1 MQEISSLN
9 KPLLSV
15 IIPMYNCAPVI
26 TRCLDSIDYPEAEI
40 IVVND
45 GSFDN
50 SADVVAEY
58 IRKVESRKSRVDS
71 IRLVNKE
78 NGGASSARN
87 LGIEEAKGKY
97 IAFIDAD
104 DFWFPNGIER
114 IMELAEQYDADIV
127 KYLIYHIDNGN
138 TLPSLSLEN
147 YAFHTEIIEGRGKA
161 LERCDISDYHVV
173 DAVFRRSLIMEHNI
187 RFRTDLHLHEDDC
200 FMGMFYCHAM
210 KVVSTDMPLYCYI
223 HSSDFSS
230 THRQSI
236 ERQRILINSGY
247 LAAQH
252 RSEYVQAHYPEAM
265 HIERLKYMRWV
276 RTPKDAIAAKMTIA
290 EYKAVLN
297 EFRALGVYPLSYK
310 WISTIYYWASWKYRT
325 KCVIK
330 TWMINHPSIAYAML
344 RIVKSEK

>member
-1 MQEISSLN
+1 MNSKQN
-9 KPLLSV
+9 PVLSV

-26 TRCLDSIDYPEAEI
+26 TRCLDSIDYPDCEI
-40 IVVND
+40 LVVND
-45 GSFDN
+45 GSIDN
-50 SADVVAEY
+50 SAEVVTQYA
-58 IRKVESRKSRVDS
+58 VTHPNV
-71 IRLVNKE
+71 RLINKE

-104 DFWFPNGIER
+104 DFWFPGGISR
-114 IMELAEQYDADIV
+114 IVELAEQYDADIV

-200 FMGMFYCHAM
+200 FMGMFYCHAT
-210 KVVSTDMPLYCYI
+210 KVISTDLPLYCYI
-223 HSSDFSS
+223 RASDYSS
-230 THRQSI
+230 THRQNI

-252 RSEYVQAHYPEAM
+252 RSAYVQAHYPQAM
-265 HIERLKYMRWV
+265 PMDRLKYMRWV
-276 RTPKDAIAAKMTIA
+276 CLPKEAIAAQLSLQ
-290 EYKAVLN
+290 EYRDVL
-297 EFRALGVYPLSYK
+297 EQFRALGIYPLQYK
-310 WISTIYYWASWKYRT
+310 WISTIYYWAPFKYKM
-325 KCVIK
+325 KCAIK
-330 TWMINHPSIAYAML
+330 TWLVNHPRVAYWIL
-344 RIVKSEK
+344 NFRF

>member
-1 MQEISSLN
+1 MKN
-9 KPLLSV
+9 FNTDNPLLSV

-26 TRCLDSIDYPEAEI
+26 TRGLDSIDYPGAEI

-45 GSFDN
+45 GSIDN
-50 SADVVAEY
+50 GAEVVRQYA
-58 IRKVESRKSRVDS
+58 ISHPNV
-71 IRLVNKE
+71 RLIGKP

-87 LGIEEAKGKY
+87 RGIEEAKGKY

-104 DFWFPNGIER
+104 DFWFPNGIAR
-114 IMELAEQYDADIV
+114 IIELAEKYDVDVV
-127 KYLIYHIDNGN
+127 KYRIYHIDNGQN
-138 TLPSLSLEN
+138 LPSLSLEN
-147 YAFHTEIIEGRGKA
+147 YTIQTEILEGRGKA

-223 HSSDFSS
+223 QSSDFSS

-252 RSEYVQAHYPEAM
+252 RSKYVQVHYPQAM
-265 HIERLKYMRWV
+265 PMERLKYMRWV
-276 RTPKDAIAAKMTIA
+276 VHPKIAMEAQLSLV
-290 EYKAVLN
+290 EYKDVLS
-297 EFRALGVYPLSYK
+297 EFRKLGVYPLQYK
-310 WISTIYYWASWKYRT
+310 WISTIYFWAPVKYKL
-325 KCVIK
+325 KCAIK
-330 TWMINHPSIAYAML
+330 TWLTNHPRLAYMIMSIK
-344 RIVKSEK
+344 RD

>member
-1 MQEISSLN
+1 MILDLRIMAEKQPI
-9 KPLLSV
+9 LSV

-26 TRCLDSIDYPEAEI
+26 TRCLDSIDYPGAEI
-40 IVVND
+40 IVIDD
-45 GSFDN
+45 GSADN
-50 SADVVAEY
+50 SLKVVQEY
-58 IRKVESRKSRVDS
+58 IVRMKELGNERIRVIS
-71 IRLVNKE
+71 KP

-87 LGIEEAKGKY
+87 KGIEEAKGKF

-104 DFWFPNGIER
+104 DFWYPNGIAR
-114 IMELAEQYDADIV
+114 IVELAERAEADVV
-127 KYLIYHIDNGN
+127 KYIIRHVEKEQP
-138 TLPSLSLEN
+138 LPQLDLAN
-147 YAFHTEIIEGRGKA
+147 YAMHTEIIEGRGKA

-173 DAVFRRSLIMEHNI
+173 DAVFKRSVIMDHNI

-252 RSEYVQAHYPEAM
+252 RSKYVQAYYPQAM
-265 HIERLKYMRWV
+265 PMERLKYMRWV
-276 RTPKDAIAAKMTIA
+276 SQPKEAIEAHFTLD
-290 EYKAVLN
+290 EYKVVLN

-310 WISTIYYWASWKYRT
+310 WISTIYYWASWKYKMKWVAKSWLT
-325 KCVIK
+325 
-330 TWMINHPSIAYAML
+330 NHPEIAYAIL
-344 RIVKSEK
+344 RVARR

>member
-26 TRCLDSIDYPEAEI
+26 TRCLDSIDYSGAEI

-45 GSFDN
+45 GSIDN

-58 IRKVESRKSRVDS
+58 IRKVESRKSKVDS

-87 LGIEEAKGKY
+87 LGIQEATGKY

-114 IMELAEQYDADIV
+114 IMELAEKEDADIV
-127 KYLIYHIDNGN
+127 KYIIRHVDNGQP
-138 TLPSLSLEN
+138 LPQMDLEKVEMH
-147 YAFHTEIIEGRGKA
+147 AEIIEGRGKA

-173 DAVFRRSLIMEHNI
+173 DAVFKRSVIIDNNI
-187 RFRTDLHLHEDDC
+187 RFQTDLHLHEDDV
-200 FMGMFYCHAM
+200 FMGMFYCHAT
-210 KVVSTDMPLYCYI
+210 KVISTDLPLYCYI
-223 HSSDFSS
+223 HSSDYSS
-230 THRQSI
+230 THHQSI

-252 RSEYVQAHYPEAM
+252 RSAYVSQYYPQAM
-265 HIERLKYMRWV
+265 SIERLKYMRWV
-276 RTPKDAIAAKMTIA
+276 KQPKDAIAAQLSLK
-290 EYKAVLN
+290 EYRAVLN
-297 EFRALGVYPLSYK
+297 EFRKIGVWPLQYKYINVSY
-310 WISTIYYWASWKYRT
+310 WWAPLKY
-325 KCVIK
+325 KMKLAIK
-330 TWMINHPSIAYAML
+330 VWLINHPRAAYAVYG
-344 RIVKSEK
+344 VKSKV